1 MGVHIPVSKGVI
13 VFTFDELILSAEVEL
28 GQAIKERERAL
39 ATVKTIYAK
48 VRQEARAATA
58 DEDSDVAACM
68 ERHTQAETDRKRT
81 EQKLVNLRASKALED
96 ANDAAM
102 AERTPDPAARPP
114 KPAYDQVARV
124 GREERTYNPGN
135 SRNGGAFLRD
145 VLRDWAHKDIE
156 AGMRL
161 ARHMQEE
168 RVERAGQLTR
178 AAGDAGTGAFTGL
191 VVPQYLTE
199 LYAPKVAAMRPL
211 ADIANKHDLPPDG
224 MTVNISQITT
234 GSDVTLQAAE
244 FTTATGVS
252 MDDTLLTEN
261 IQTASG
267 FQDLSR
273 QAIDRGTGIEDVTM
287 DDLFRR
293 YASRVD
299 FTIINQ
305 ATTGLSAV
313 AQDNAYV
320 AAPGTFAGLY
330 PKFGQAQ
337 AQAETVF
344 LGFATPGFAVMHP
357 RRWHWLNA
365 QLVSTW
371 PAFAQ
376 PGVPTQAG
384 GVNLAETYGKGA
396 RGILPNGL
404 VAIVDANVPINLGT
418 ATSQDEIYVVAA
430 EEVHL
435 WEDPGAPTFIRA
447 EQPRAKDMAVTLVLY
462 GYFAYSLRR
471 YANGMQKIS
480 GTGLSTPTF

>member
-1 MGVHIPVSKGVI
+1 MPS
-13 VFTFDELILSAEVEL
+13 TFDDLITSAEVEVDL
-28 GQAIKERERAL
+28 ASKRREAALQTVRTIHIKTRTEGRSVLTDEEDADVNKAMENHRTADKDIQGAKHKL
-39 ATVKTIYAK
+39 AQLKEAK
-48 VRQEARAATA
+48 AAEESNARAMAQGTTDPKAT
-58 DEDSDVAACM
+58 
-68 ERHTQAETDRKRT
+68 
-81 EQKLVNLRASKALED
+81 
-96 ANDAAM
+96 
-102 AERTPDPAARPP
+102 PP

-124 GREERTYNPGN
+124 GKEERTYNPGN
-135 SRNGGAFLRD
+135 CRRGGAFLRD
-145 VLRDWAHKDIE
+145 VVGSYAHHDLM
-156 AGMRL
+156 AQARL
-161 ARHMQEE
+161 NRHMHEE
-168 RVERAGQLTR
+168 EVERAGQLTR

-191 VVPQYLTE
+191 VVPQYLTD

-211 ADIANKHDLPPDG
+211 ADIANKHDLPAEG

-234 GSDVTLQAAE
+234 GSDVQLQANE
-244 FTTATGVS
+244 FDPVAGVS
-252 MDDTLLTEN
+252 VDDTLLTEN
-261 IQTASG
+261 IQTAAG

-293 YASRVD
+293 YASRLD

-305 ATTGLSAV
+305 VTTGLSAV
-313 AQDNAYV
+313 AQANDVTTA
-320 AAPGTFAGLY
+320 TFAGIY

-337 AQAETVF
+337 SQAETVF
-344 LGFATPGFAVMHP
+344 QGFATPGFAVMHP

-365 QLVSTW
+365 QLISTW

-376 PGVPTQAG
+376 PGVPTQAA

-430 EEVHL
+430 DEVHL
-435 WEDPGAPTFIRA
+435 WEDPAAPTFIRA
-447 EQPRAKDMAVTLVLY
+447 EQPRAKNMAVTLVLY

-471 YANGMQKIS
+471 YTNGMQKIS
-480 GTGLSTPTF
+480 GTGLATPTF